1 MGASQRFSRWS
12 WTGSSGTRC
21 AFVHHMTNP
30 APETRLAR
38 VRTLARALDSAIV
51 IPGTSM
57 RFGLDPIIGLVP
69 GLGDLAGAVLSGYIV
84 IEGIRMGVSRAGVA
98 RMLANVGIDAIVGS
112 VPVLGDLFDAGWKAN
127 NRNVA
132 LIERHMA
139 SPGTTRRA
147 NRLVVLATIVVLML
161 MLAAGLAATTWVIRL
176 VMVHLR

>member
-1 MGASQRFSRWS
+1 
-12 WTGSSGTRC
+12 
-21 AFVHHMTNP
+21 
-30 APETRLAR
+30 
-38 VRTLARALDSAIV
+38 
-51 IPGTSM
+51 M

-84 IEGIRMGVSRAGVA
+84 IEGIRMGVSRAGVV

-139 SPGTTRRA
+139 SPGATRTA
-147 NRLVVLATIVVLML
+147 NRVVVLVAIIALLL
-161 MLAAGLAATTWVIRL
+161 MLAAGMAATIWMIRL
-176 VMVHLR
+176 LMGAIR

>member
-1 MGASQRFSRWS
+1 
-12 WTGSSGTRC
+12 
-21 AFVHHMTNP
+21 MTNP
-30 APETRLAR
+30 APDTRLAR

-84 IEGIRMGVSRAGVA
+84 IEGIRMGVSRAGVV

-139 SPGTTRRA
+139 SPGATRTA
-147 NRLVVLATIVVLML
+147 NRVVVLVAIIALLL
-161 MLAAGLAATTWVIRL
+161 MLAAGMAATIWMIRVL
-176 VMVHLR
+176 LAHLR

>member
-1 MGASQRFSRWS
+1 
-12 WTGSSGTRC
+12 
-21 AFVHHMTNP
+21 
-30 APETRLAR
+30 
-38 VRTLARALDSAIV
+38 
-51 IPGTSM
+51 
-57 RFGLDPIIGLVP
+57 
-69 GLGDLAGAVLSGYIV
+69 
-84 IEGIRMGVSRAGVA
+84 MGVSRAGVA